1 MLSLLKIFLNI
12 LKLIKIYHKFKYTK
26 YPKIIVICLIAIHLN
41 YFLSYYIIYLNFL
54 PTFYFNESTNNCH
67 THPGHQNCNIEFQSR
82 Q

>member
-12 LKLIKIYHKFKYTK
+12 LKLIKIYHKFK